1 MTLDDIL
8 SLVFIE
14 APSVP
19 EFTARQ
25 QIMLAAREFCDETYA
40 WQQVEEAETEE
51 GSADVE
57 LFAPGGSEVVAVV
70 SVAGLE
76 RGKDYTQP
84 TPSMLRLA
92 VPATSSH
99 SMQIM
104 LALKPRIQSST
115 LPDDLKPY
123 IETLAKG
130 AVYRLTSMAGVEWSN
145 PQAAQSNYI
154 QWQAAI
160 AEARQRS
167 QTGRAFGARTVKPRR
182 FI

>member
-1 MTLDDIL
+1 MTLDDIIA
-8 SLVFIE
+8 LVFTE
-14 APSVP
+14 VPVVP

-25 QIMLAAREFCDETYA
+25 QIMLAAREFCEETYT
-40 WQQVEEAETEE
+40 WQQVEDAETEE

-84 TPSMLRLA
+84 APSILRLA

-99 SMQIM
+99 SIQIM

-115 LPDDLKPY
+115 LSDHLKPY
-123 IETLAKG
+123 VEALAKG
-130 AVYRLTSMAGVEWSN
+130 AVYRLTNMAGVEWSN